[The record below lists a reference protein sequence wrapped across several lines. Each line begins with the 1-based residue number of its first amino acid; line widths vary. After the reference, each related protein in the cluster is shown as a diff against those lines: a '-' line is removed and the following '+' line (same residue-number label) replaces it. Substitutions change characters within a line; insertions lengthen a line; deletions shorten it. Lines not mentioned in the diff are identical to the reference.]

1 MRIILEFMSSL
12 DAALV
17 SHVMCCFDR
26 CKGNPRNLKYG
37 VFGTLDVSFDYL
49 IGKVAIIFIMYA
61 PAAQILTRIKSGLDW
76 VFSVNQS
83 RCVPFFLFIKVQTAV
98 IFEGDIFR

>member
-1 MRIILEFMSSL
+1 MAPKPGLMTV
-12 DAALV
+12 LV

-49 IGKVAIIFIMYA
+49 IGKVAIIFI
-61 PAAQILTRIKSGLDW
+61 KCDGLG
-76 VFSVNQS
+76 
-83 RCVPFFLFIKVQTAV
+83 RKVHYIALS
-98 IFEGDIFR
+98 